1 MVWNMVDVEM
11 NVERGPVD
19 GEWRCSWLLSGW
31 RWSSGLKEMAVEM
44 KEWPVEMVCTMVGK
58 MEPG

>member
-19 GEWRCSWLLSGW
+19 GEWRCSWLLVWKIWPDGCSRLEVENDGREMES
-31 RWSSGLKEMAVEM
+31 RWWKWCGCSR
-44 KEWPVEMVCTMVGK
+44 
-58 MEPG
+58 